1 MAIIKGF
8 MRILCLFQEKC
19 CLKIIYK
26 DPRNQKVT
34 AMKKLITLL
43 FIIACYSGWGQIII
57 SGYLANPQGTDG
69 NYEYVQL
76 KATSNIDFA
85 ITNYSVVVC
94 NNGTVGANG
103 WIEGAA
109 LSYKFNL
116 TSGTVTSG
124 SVFYVG
130 GSGKLINGSGSTDIS
145 SANWI
150 RSISVATST
159 GDGFGLSNT
168 SGVFGNG
175 GANADGIAIFS
186 GTTPTS
192 SSIPIDAIFYGIG
205 VGSSLSSNNGYK
217 VPTNDVYNSTQGL
230 FGQGNNLTYFSDATS
245 NNFIKLTGTYDL
257 ATSTWTTPRTSS
269 VITLSTTSTL
279 SIIESGITLPV
290 ILSAFGASKHVKV
303 NELNWS
309 TESEQNN
316 SGFEIQRSTDAVNF
330 EKIGFVKSLSATGNS
345 SSRLD
350 YTFTDYNPVGLRQYY
365 RLKQTDFD
373 GTSKYSAVVLVT
385 REAPTAL
392 QLTHVYPNPS
402 RESLYINTASPT
414 KMELQL
420 LVIDLGGRVVG
431 KKQVS
436 AEIGNNGFDIPVAH
450 LASGTYILKVLNSS
464 QQVVATEKFI
474 KQ

>member
-1 MAIIKGF
+1 MFEVRKLSSLIT
-8 MRILCLFQEKC
+8 
-19 CLKIIYK
+19 IYK

-34 AMKKLITLL
+34 AMRKKLITLL
-43 FIIACYSGWGQIII
+43 FTIACYSGWGQVTLPHYDGFSYTVGQSLTTQSGWSLLNGQTSDLLITSGSLSYSGYSNANGEKISFSGSGEDAAKTFTQTTSGKIYVSLLMNITSLGSLNATGGYFFGLAEGAASTTYGATIWLKSNGSGYQIGVNPRTTSTNTVWNATQLVLNTTYHVCVSYEII
-57 SGYLANPQGTDG
+57 SGSTNDIVSLWINPQTGGSEPQADITTTNGITDLVNLNRILIRQDNTTATPSIDLDEIHIGT
-69 NYEYVQL
+69 
-76 KATSNIDFA
+76 TWSN
-85 ITNYSVVVC
+85 SVVMPV
-94 NNGTVGANG
+94 
-103 WIEGAA
+103 
-109 LSYKFNL
+109 L
-116 TSGTVTSG
+116 
-124 SVFYVG
+124 
-130 GSGKLINGSGSTDIS
+130 
-145 SANWI
+145 
-150 RSISVATST
+150 
-159 GDGFGLSNT
+159 
-168 SGVFGNG
+168 
-175 GANADGIAIFS
+175 
-186 GTTPTS
+186 
-192 SSIPIDAIFYGIG
+192 
-205 VGSSLSSNNGYK
+205 LSSFNCEKIGK
-217 VPTNDVYNSTQGL
+217 T
-230 FGQGNNLTYFSDATS
+230 
-245 NNFIKLTGTYDL
+245 
-257 ATSTWTTPRTSS
+257 
-269 VITLSTTSTL
+269 
-279 SIIESGITLPV
+279 
-290 ILSAFGASKHVKV
+290 

>member
-1 MAIIKGF
+1 
-8 MRILCLFQEKC
+8 MR
-19 CLKIIYK
+19 
-26 DPRNQKVT
+26 
-34 AMKKLITLL
+34 KKLITLL
-43 FIIACYSGWGQIII
+43 FTIACYSGWGQV
-57 SGYLANPQGTDG
+57 T
-69 NYEYVQL
+69 
-76 KATSNIDFA
+76 TTIDFESVSNWVTQSGITSLTTYANHGYVDGYISITGTNVVRQSAETRDGYASTFGAYA
-85 ITNYSVVVC
+85 IRLRDESTTSKIEVKITGYGTILAFGFKVRRWDGAPATNY
-94 NNGTVGANG
+94 TVEYSSNAGVN
-103 WIEGAA
+103 W
-109 LSYKFNL
+109 NL
-116 TSGTVTSG
+116 AG
-124 SVFYVG
+124 
-130 GSGKLINGSGSTDIS
+130 LINNTLLSTSDWQNFS
-145 SANWI
+145 YSLSP
-150 RSISVATST
+150 SISAT
-159 GDGFGLSNT
+159 
-168 SGVFGNG
+168 
-175 GANADGIAIFS
+175 
-186 GTTPTS
+186 P
-192 SSIPIDAIFYGIG
+192 
-205 VGSSLSSNNGYK
+205 
-217 VPTNDVYNSTQGL
+217 
-230 FGQGNNLTYFSDATS
+230 
-245 NNFIKLTGTYDL
+245 NNFILRVKSNSSSSERIMIDDL
-257 ATSTWTTPRTSS
+257 YFSS
-269 VITLSTTSTL
+269 SAA
-279 SIIESGITLPV
+279 LPV
-290 ILSAFGASKHVKV
+290 NLSKV
-303 NELNWS
+303 SVQKTGKINSLIWS
-309 TESEQNN
+309 TETEDNN

>member
-1 MAIIKGF
+1 
-8 MRILCLFQEKC
+8 MR
-19 CLKIIYK
+19 
-26 DPRNQKVT
+26 
-34 AMKKLITLL
+34 KKLITLL
-43 FIIACYSGWGQIII
+43 FIIACYSGWGQVTLSVNNFNF
-57 SGYLANPQGTDG
+57 SGAL
-69 NYEYVQL
+69 
-76 KATSNIDFA
+76 TSNGWIAHSGTTNVISTTTGLTF
-85 ITNYSVVVC
+85 TNYSGSGIGNAVAIGNAGGEDV
-94 NNGTVGANG
+94 NKTFTTQNTNGQSVYASFLIKVTEAANESGDYFFHLGDGGGTSWTTFAARVFVRTTSSGVNFGVSNASTISESEYGLTNFARNTEYLLIVKYSIVTGAGFDPVYLWVFSDGADFSNEPNTANAEASNLSTNG
-103 WIEGAA
+103 RDIINAIGLRQGSSSTSVELTIDGIRIATSWARV
-109 LSYKFNL
+109 LPVNFTSFSSYKD
-116 TSGTVTSG
+116 
-124 SVFYVG
+124 
-130 GSGKLINGSGSTDIS
+130 GK
-145 SANWI
+145 
-150 RSISVATST
+150 
-159 GDGFGLSNT
+159 
-168 SGVFGNG
+168 
-175 GANADGIAIFS
+175 
-186 GTTPTS
+186 
-192 SSIPIDAIFYGIG
+192 
-205 VGSSLSSNNGYK
+205 
-217 VPTNDVYNSTQGL
+217 
-230 FGQGNNLTYFSDATS
+230 NNL
-245 NNFIKLTGTYDL
+245 LT
-257 ATSTWTTPRTSS
+257 
-269 VITLSTTSTL
+269 
-279 SIIESGITLPV
+279 
-290 ILSAFGASKHVKV
+290 
-303 NELNWS
+303 WS
-309 TESEQNN
+309 TASEQNN

-420 LVIDLGGRVVG
+420 LVIDLRGRVVG

>member
-1 MAIIKGF
+1 MFEVRKLSSLIT
-8 MRILCLFQEKC
+8 
-19 CLKIIYK
+19 IYK

-34 AMKKLITLL
+34 AMRKKLITLL
-43 FIIACYSGWGQIII
+43 FIIACYSGWGQVTL
-57 SGYLANPQGTDG
+57 SVNNFEFTG
-69 NYEYVQL
+69 NL
-76 KATSNIDFA
+76 T
-85 ITNYSVVVC
+85 
-94 NNGTVGANG
+94 ANG
-103 WIEGAA
+103 WTTHANATINPIATTTGLTFTGYSGSGIGNAVAIGNAGGEDVNRTFTTQNTNGQSVYASFLIKVTEAANQSGDYFFHLGDPGGAN
-109 LSYKFNL
+109 LSNFSARVFVKTTASGVNFGVSNSSTAATIVWGSTNFARNTEYLLIVKYSIVTTGNDPIYLWVFSDGADFSNEPNTANASNL
-116 TSGTVTSG
+116 STSG
-124 SVFYVG
+124 SDIISAIG
-130 GSGKLINGSGSTDIS
+130 LRQGSSSTSVELTIDG
-145 SANWI
+145 I
-150 RSISVATST
+150 RIATSWARVLPVNFT
-159 GDGFGLSNT
+159 SFSSYKDG
-168 SGVFGNG
+168 
-175 GANADGIAIFS
+175 
-186 GTTPTS
+186 
-192 SSIPIDAIFYGIG
+192 
-205 VGSSLSSNNGYK
+205 K
-217 VPTNDVYNSTQGL
+217 
-230 FGQGNNLTYFSDATS
+230 NNL
-245 NNFIKLTGTYDL
+245 LT
-257 ATSTWTTPRTSS
+257 
-269 VITLSTTSTL
+269 
-279 SIIESGITLPV
+279 
-290 ILSAFGASKHVKV
+290 
-303 NELNWS
+303 WS
-309 TESEQNN
+309 TASEQNN

-392 QLTHVYPNPS
+392 QLTYVYPNPS

>member
-1 MAIIKGF
+1 MFDIRKISSL
-8 MRILCLFQEKC
+8 I
-19 CLKIIYK
+19 IIYK
-26 DPRNQKVT
+26 DPRNLKVT
-34 AMKKLITLL
+34 AMRKKLITLL
-43 FIIACYSGWGQIII
+43 FTIACYSGWGQVTINNSSFTYTENFNSLPSTTGNWTNNTSI
-57 SGYLANPQGTDG
+57 SGWHLYDKNKDPILTISASNGGGTTG
-69 NYEYVQL
+69 SFYSFG
-76 KATSNIDFA
+76 TSNIERA
-85 ITNYSVVVC
+85 IGGQGSGGGYFGSPSSGSIAGWIAIKLLNSTGRTISSISFNYTGEQWRNGGNASAQTMVVEY
-94 NNGTVGANG
+94 GVGATFSAVTSWTTAGTGFNFTSPITG
-103 WIEGAA
+103 TTAAA
-109 LSYKFNL
+109 LDGNAAANRVTGL
-116 TSGTVTSG
+116 GGT
-124 SVFYVG
+124 
-130 GSGKLINGSGSTDIS
+130 IS
-145 SANWI
+145 SLNLASNNTLWI
-150 RSISVATST
+150 RFAEVNDPDNDHGLAIDDFSISTV
-159 GDGFGLSNT
+159 
-168 SGVFGNG
+168 
-175 GANADGIAIFS
+175 
-186 GTTPTS
+186 
-192 SSIPIDAIFYGIG
+192 
-205 VGSSLSSNNGYK
+205 
-217 VPTNDVYNSTQGL
+217 
-230 FGQGNNLTYFSDATS
+230 
-245 NNFIKLTGTYDL
+245 
-257 ATSTWTTPRTSS
+257 
-269 VITLSTTSTL
+269 
-279 SIIESGITLPV
+279 TLPV
-290 ILSAFGASKHVKV
+290 SFISFHSIKIGKTNNL
-303 NELNWS
+303 EWS
-309 TESEQNN
+309 TGSETNN

-350 YTFTDYNPVGLRQYY
+350 YTFTDYTPVGLRQYY

>member
-1 MAIIKGF
+1 MFEVRKLSSLIT
-8 MRILCLFQEKC
+8 
-19 CLKIIYK
+19 IYK
-26 DPRNQKVT
+26 DPRNLKVT
-34 AMKKLITLL
+34 AMRKKLITLL
-43 FIIACYSGWGQIII
+43 FIIACYSGWGQV
-57 SGYLANPQGTDG
+57 T
-69 NYEYVQL
+69 
-76 KATSNIDFA
+76 TTIDF
-85 ITNYSVVVC
+85 
-94 NNGTVGANG
+94 
-103 WIEGAA
+103 E
-109 LSYKFNL
+109 
-116 TSGTVTSG
+116 SG
-124 SVFYVG
+124 SNWVQ
-130 GSGKLINGSGSTDIS
+130 SGSTSLS
-145 SANWI
+145 SYANHGY
-150 RSISVATST
+150 A
-159 GDGFGLSNT
+159 DGFISITGTNVLRQTSSPQDNYPGALGAYAIRLQNNSTSKIEVTITGYGIILAFGFKVRRWDGLPETDYTVEYSSDAGVNWNLAGLINNT
-168 SGVFGNG
+168 FLSTSDWQN
-175 GANADGIAIFS
+175 FS
-186 GTTPTS
+186 YSLS
-192 SSIPIDAIFYGIG
+192 SSI
-205 VGSSLSSNNGYK
+205 S
-217 VPTNDVYNSTQGL
+217 
-230 FGQGNNLTYFSDATS
+230 ATP
-245 NNFIKLTGTYDL
+245 NNFILRVKSNSTNERIMIDDLYFSSSAALPVNLSKVLVQKTGK
-257 ATSTWTTPRTSS
+257 
-269 VITLSTTSTL
+269 IN
-279 SIIESGITLPV
+279 SII
-290 ILSAFGASKHVKV
+290 
-303 NELNWS
+303 WS
-309 TESEQNN
+309 TETEDNN

-420 LVIDLGGRVVG
+420 LVIDLGGRVVC

>member
-1 MAIIKGF
+1 MFEVRKLSSLIT
-8 MRILCLFQEKC
+8 
-19 CLKIIYK
+19 IYK

-34 AMKKLITLL
+34 AMRKKLITLL
-43 FIIACYSGWGQIII
+43 FIIACYCGWGQVTINNSSFTYTENFNSLPSTTGTSSWTNNTSI
-57 SGYLANPQGTDG
+57 SGWYLYNKNMTDITTINASGGGTTTGSFFSFGGNSNIERAIGGQGSGGAYFGSPSSGSIAGWIAIALLNSTGQTISSISFNYTGEQWRNGGNTSAQTMVVEYGVGATFSAVTSWTTAGTGFNFTSPITGASDAPLDG
-69 NYEYVQL
+69 NAAANRVTGL
-76 KATSNIDFA
+76 G
-85 ITNYSVVVC
+85 
-94 NNGTVGANG
+94 GT
-103 WIEGAA
+103 
-109 LSYKFNL
+109 
-116 TSGTVTSG
+116 
-124 SVFYVG
+124 
-130 GSGKLINGSGSTDIS
+130 IS
-145 SANWI
+145 SLNLASNSTLWI
-150 RSISVATST
+150 RFAEVNDSGNDHGLAIDDFSISTV
-159 GDGFGLSNT
+159 
-168 SGVFGNG
+168 
-175 GANADGIAIFS
+175 
-186 GTTPTS
+186 
-192 SSIPIDAIFYGIG
+192 
-205 VGSSLSSNNGYK
+205 
-217 VPTNDVYNSTQGL
+217 
-230 FGQGNNLTYFSDATS
+230 
-245 NNFIKLTGTYDL
+245 
-257 ATSTWTTPRTSS
+257 
-269 VITLSTTSTL
+269 
-279 SIIESGITLPV
+279 TLPV
-290 ILSAFGASKHVKV
+290 SFISFHSFKIGKTNNL
-303 NELNWS
+303 EWS
-309 TESEQNN
+309 TGSETNN

>member
-1 MAIIKGF
+1 
-8 MRILCLFQEKC
+8 MR
-19 CLKIIYK
+19 
-26 DPRNQKVT
+26 
-34 AMKKLITLL
+34 KKLITLL
-43 FIIACYSGWGQIII
+43 FIIACYSGWGQVT
-57 SGYLANPQGTDG
+57 L
-69 NYEYVQL
+69 
-76 KATSNIDFA
+76 
-85 ITNYSVVVC
+85 SV
-94 NNGTVGANG
+94 NNFEFTG
-103 WIEGAA
+103 
-109 LSYKFNL
+109 NL
-116 TSGTVTSG
+116 TSNGWTAHSSAALNPITTTTGLTFTGYSG
-124 SVFYVG
+124 SGIGNAASIKGLASSEDVNITF
-130 GSGKLINGSGSTDIS
+130 SSQNTNGQTIYASFLVNVNDASTS
-145 SANWI
+145 PK
-150 RSISVATST
+150 T
-159 GDGFGLSNT
+159 GDYFFHLGSPSSPTSFTSFAARVFAKFDAIGNVNFGLSNT
-168 SGVFGNG
+168 NAATYGTTIYAKNTTYLIILKYTITIGNG
-175 GANADGIAIFS
+175 ADPVSMWVFEQGQDFSAEPSSGAEVVNTTTNGTDAISGIGLRQHTANQPEVIIDGIRIATSWARVLPVNFTSFS
-186 GTTPTS
+186 S
-192 SSIPIDAIFYGIG
+192 
-205 VGSSLSSNNGYK
+205 YK
-217 VPTNDVYNSTQGL
+217 DGK
-230 FGQGNNLTYFSDATS
+230 NNL
-245 NNFIKLTGTYDL
+245 LT
-257 ATSTWTTPRTSS
+257 W
-269 VITLSTTSTL
+269 STT
-279 SIIESGITLPV
+279 
-290 ILSAFGASKHVKV
+290 
-303 NELNWS
+303 
-309 TESEQNN
+309 SEQNN

-402 RESLYINTASPT
+402 RESLYINTASPS

>member
-1 MAIIKGF
+1 MFVIRKISSL
-8 MRILCLFQEKC
+8 I
-19 CLKIIYK
+19 IIYK
-26 DPRNQKVT
+26 DPRNLKVK
-34 AMKKLITLL
+34 AMRKKLITLL

-85 ITNYSVVVC
+85 NTNYSVVVC

-103 WIEGAA
+103 WIQGAA

-130 GSGKLINGSGSTDIS
+130 GSGKLINGIGSTDIS

-150 RSISVATST
+150 RSISVTTSA
-159 GDGFGLSNT
+159 GDGFGSLNT
-168 SGVFGNG
+168 DGVFGNG
-175 GANADGIAIFS
+175 GSNADGIAIFS

-192 SSIPIDAIFYGIG
+192 SSTPIDAIFYGTD
-205 VGSSLSSNNGYK
+205 VGTSYNSISNIGYK
-217 VPTNDVYNSTQGL
+217 VPTNDVYNSAQGL
-230 FGQGNNLTYFSDATS
+230 FGQGTNLTYFSNAESGKFT
-245 NNFIKLTGTYDL
+245 KLTGTYDL

-269 VITLSTTSTL
+269 VITLLTTSTL

-290 ILSAFGASKHVKV
+290 TLSAFGASKHVKV